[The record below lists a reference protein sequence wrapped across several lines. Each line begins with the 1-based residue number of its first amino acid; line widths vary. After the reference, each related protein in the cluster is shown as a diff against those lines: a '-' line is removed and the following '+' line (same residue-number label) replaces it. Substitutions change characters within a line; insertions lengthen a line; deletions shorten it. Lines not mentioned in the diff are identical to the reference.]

1 MTEKEMLR
9 PCGKC
14 LLLQSGKEDIL
25 ADIKSRID
33 KLSPDE
39 KTDEKAYGERLAV
52 CSVCEYLLSG
62 TCLKCGCY
70 PEFRAAFAKNDCPV
84 RKWQK

>member
-25 ADIKSRID
+25 ADIKSRIE

-52 CSVCEYLLSG
+52 CSACEYLLSG

-70 PEFRAAFAKNDCPV
+70 PEFRAAFASNGCPV
-84 RKWQK
+84 KKW

>member
-1 MTEKEMLR
+1 MLR
-9 PCGKC
+9 PCAKC

-25 ADIKSRID
+25 ADIKSRIE

-39 KTDEKAYGERLAV
+39 KTDEKAYGKRLSV
-52 CSVCEYLLSG
+52 CSVCEYLVSG

-70 PEFRAAFAKNDCPV
+70 PEFRAAFAKNVCPSK
-84 RKWQK
+84 KW